1 MIFQN
6 KNPNFGVCK
15 NTTYFYFEQYVVFL
29 ILRINDDT
37 SGSFTGAAFFSY
49 FYTLLIVINGNDE
62 TQR

>member
-29 ILRINDDT
+29 ISGIDDDT
-37 SGSFTGAAFFSY
+37 PGSLTGAAIFSY
-49 FYTLLIVINGNDE
+49 FYSLLIVIPGYHE
-62 TQR
+62 TQQ